1 MYRRYLLFLVWTIAI
16 VFIVLFGNN
25 RVFPDGFLFSF
36 LRFDQSQFDTSALS
50 LFTLLGIYPA
60 AFFMLFL
67 DEKRFLKPSPMLASF
82 GAFVLGSFILMPYL
96 ALAIPRKTFLPFRR
110 RKFIPYLVAVLAILS
125 AVVIWLALARSDWSI
140 FQIYFMTN
148 QFVRT
153 MTVDLV
159 MFYIL
164 QLFMLHRIRV
174 RQSSRLGWRDVV
186 PLFGLFSYLFR
197 RHLPTSSEV

>member
-1 MYRRYLLFLVWTIAI
+1 MYRRYLLFLVWAVAI
-16 VFIVLFGNN
+16 VFILLFGNN
-25 RVFPDGFLFSF
+25 RVFPSGFLLSF

-82 GAFVLGSFILMPYL
+82 GAFALGSFILMPYL
-96 ALAIPRKTFLPFRR
+96 ALAIPRQTFLPFRR
-110 RKFIPYLVAVLAILS
+110 RKFIPYVVALLAVLS
-125 AVVIWLALARSDWSI
+125 AVIIWLALARSDWAI
-140 FQIYFMTN
+140 FQVYFMTN

-164 QLFMLHRIRV
+164 QLFMLHRIRA
-174 RQSSRLGWRDVV
+174 RQDGRLGWRDIV
-186 PLFGLFSYLFR
+186 PLFGLFSHLFR
-197 RHLPTSSEV
+197 LHLPTSSNS